1 MKLPKSSATRILACI
16 LLVFLLSFPAELINA
31 QKRISFGIH
40 ADPLVGWFTSENKK
54 NVVNEGAR
62 PGLNFGLTFN
72 SYFTENYAFSTGVN
86 LITAGGKLI
95 YNDTVTMALNS
106 IVKVLPGNDVI
117 YNIKYLSVPVGLKF
131 QSNQIGYVTFF
142 TDLGI
147 DPKFVLGGK
156 ADIPLIEIE
165 KEDATAELKNFNLG
179 YHITAGIEY
188 SLGGTTAMVLGITFD
203 SNFIDITR
211 DTGDKPADKILHK
224 MLGFRLGVNF

>member
-1 MKLPKSSATRILACI
+1 MKILKSISSGILPCL
-16 LLVFLLSFPAELINA
+16 LLVFMLSSRAEIVNA

-54 NVVNEGAR
+54 VVLNEGAR
-62 PGLNFGLTFN
+62 PGFNFGLTFN
-72 SYFTENYAFSTGVN
+72 SYFTDNYAFSTGLS

-106 IVKVLPGNDVI
+106 AVKVLPGNDVI
-117 YNIKYLSVPVGLKF
+117 YSIKYLSIPVGLKF
-131 QSNQIGYVTFF
+131 QSNQIGYITFF

-156 ADIPLIEIE
+156 ADIPLMEIK
-165 KEDATAELKNFNLG
+165 KESASAELKDFNLG
-179 YHITAGIEY
+179 YHVTAGIEY
-188 SLGGTTAMVLGITFD
+188 SLGGTTAMVLGLTFD
-203 SNFIDITR
+203 SNFIDITQ
-211 DTGDKPADKILHK
+211 DTGDQPIDKILHK